1 MKSIWF
7 GVNNSRKPLSVG
19 YLTHPLQSYLVVKTQ
34 HSRCLIVHKLDQD
47 LFHLLMFREIVIC
60 HDWDCHAIQYNK

>member
-7 GVNNSRKPLSVG
+7 GVNNGRKPLSVA
-19 YLTHPLQSYLVVKTQ
+19 LQSFLVMKTQ

-60 HDWDCHAIQYNK
+60 HDWDCLAIQYNK